1 MGARAMIGHLVQ
13 VVRLRDDD
21 SVDRQIMTKT
31 AHLTEGDCVRIDVGN
46 IRAHRLAG
54 TAWDQPGVVYQ
65 FESENPDVLI
75 EWQRRLSDRGTQ

>member
-1 MGARAMIGHLVQ
+1 MIGHLVQ

-21 SVDRQIMTKT
+21 SVDRQIMTNT

-46 IRAHRLAG
+46 ISAHRLAG
-54 TAWDQPGVVYQ
+54 TAWDQPGVVFQ

-75 EWQRRLSDRGTQ
+75 EWQKRLSDRGSQ

>member
-1 MGARAMIGHLVQ
+1 MGAPAMIGHLVQ

-31 AHLTEGDCVRIDVGN
+31 AHLTQGDCVRIDVGN
-46 IRAHRLAG
+46 IRAHQLAG

-75 EWQRRLSDRGTQ
+75 EWQKRLSDRGSQ

>member
-1 MGARAMIGHLVQ
+1 MGAPEMIGHLVQ

-21 SVDRQIMTKT
+21 SVDRQIMNHT

-46 IRAHRLAG
+46 IRAYYLAG
-54 TAWDQPGVVYQ
+54 TAWNQPGVVYQ

-75 EWQRRLSDRGTQ
+75 GWRQRLRELVTL

>member
-1 MGARAMIGHLVQ
+1 MGAPAMIGHLVQ

-31 AHLTEGDCVRIDVGN
+31 AHLTQGDCVRIDVGN
-46 IRAHRLAG
+46 IRAHQLAG

-75 EWQRRLSDRGTQ
+75 GWHQRLNELVTL